1 MDTTR
6 VRALFESELA
16 VVNLGLASF
25 AVNLRRSGAKAIN
38 VDWRPAGGG
47 DPVVQAALDRCLDE
61 HGGVRA
67 EIAAAT
73 RQSVERLLQ
82 AKPAAEPEARA
93 PVAPAASLDIKFGPN
108 TAVLTPEAKEVIKQ
122 LGTAMASE
130 QLSTFRFQIEGHTDT
145 SGRKDRNMAL
155 SKERAMAV
163 RSYLIANYG
172 IKPDRLV
179 TVGRGPDA
187 PIDPANPTSAVN
199 RRVQIVNL
207 GQ

>member
-1 MDTTR
+1 M
-6 VRALFESELA
+6 
-16 VVNLGLASF
+16 
-25 AVNLRRSGAKAIN
+25 
-38 VDWRPAGGG
+38 
-47 DPVVQAALDRCLDE
+47 
-61 HGGVRA
+61 
-67 EIAAAT
+67 
-73 RQSVERLLQ
+73 
-82 AKPAAEPEARA
+82 
-93 PVAPAASLDIKFGPN
+93 APAASLDIKFGPN

-172 IKPDRLV
+172 IKPDRLEA
-179 TVGRGPDA
+179 VGRGSDDLL
-187 PIDPANPTSAVN
+187 DPANPTSGVN

-207 GQ
+207 GG